1 MKPYR
6 IFSDSNSITILDG
19 VEMSWRDAMS
29 SGGQVRAGVIGI
41 AAIRGNLVVYFLT

>member
-6 IFSDSNSITILDG
+6 IFSDSNSLGILDG
-19 VEMSWRDAMS
+19 VEMSCRDATS

-41 AAIRGNLVVYFLT
+41 AAIRVNLFVYFLT